1 MQVNALNTLYRS
13 NFFFC
18 LLFIALYITCPTVC
32 IAEEGK
38 KTVLYLNSYHNGY
51 HWSDGLLK
59 GVRTVLNNSRYKID
73 LQIEYMDAK
82 KYNYTSISKNLFSLY
97 QKKFV
102 NENFDIIIISD
113 NDALNFVNEHRDDL
127 FPGVPVVFCGIN
139 DLQKSDTIRGN
150 ITGVVEIFDLIATLE
165 VAKTLHPE
173 KNRLVVLIDNS
184 TAGRAIQRQVEK
196 IAKREDTG
204 LEIEFWVQL
213 SMQEAQQRVRQLP
226 DNTFLFIA
234 PYYQTIEG
242 HFYTS
247 EEVSKAIYKH
257 SSVPIYTAWEFM
269 VGYGAV
275 GGRVLSGVKHGE
287 IAGRMALEILAG
299 VKAEDIPINNKP
311 GGVYIFDYAVMDK
324 LGIDQMLLPEN
335 RKIINSPEAFYSLSK
350 ELFWTIM
357 ISFVLLLLALVSMLG
372 AMLERRK
379 AELKIID
386 QLAFQETLMDTI
398 PQLVSWKDVNGKYL
412 GANQAFVDFFGIAE
426 TQLVEGMNTYDI
438 VRDDDYGNW
447 SAVIDSAVI
456 DSQKAFRKLRR
467 QVSSQDGNESWL
479 EVNKVPL
486 KGQGGR
492 LVGVLST
499 AENITKEQNLE
510 KQLLQSQK
518 MEAIGTLAGGIS
530 HDFNNI
536 LTSIINS
543 TELAIGDIPPE
554 SQTEADLKRVL
565 KAARRGSRVVQQIL
579 SFSRPSTEGFRPT
592 DMSEIIQEVVHLME
606 ASTPANI
613 NVTYIIQEQCNFFV
627 HADPTQMHQAI
638 LNLTTNGYHALRE
651 KGGNL
656 EVYLNREQDTSSDK
670 IATEHGNSYKI
681 KVSVVDNG
689 PGIATEIIDKI
700 FNPFFSTKAKGEGTG
715 LGLAVVH
722 GIVKSHQGSISVAN
736 REEGGT
742 IFEITLPES
751 EAGDDIVS
759 NSLYGD
765 MKSGGNILFV
775 EDDEDQLRTTPRL
788 LEKMGFSV
796 TAVRDPLAAVKL
808 ASSGN
813 YHFDIVISDFD
824 MPELSGTELAEQLT
838 ELPFILISGR
848 DDAKNAAKAHA
859 NIQKVIIK
867 PYHKKDIMDGIRDI
881 RKNLPQDA

>member
-1 MQVNALNTLYRS
+1 MSHKSIYY
-13 NFFFC
+13 FC
-18 LLFIALYITCPTVC
+18 LLLITLYVLSPSACT
-32 IAEEGK
+32 AEEEK

-59 GVRTVLNNSRYKID
+59 GVRTVLNSSRYKID

-82 KYNYTSISKNLFSLY
+82 KYNYANISKNLFSLY
-97 QKKFV
+97 KEKFV

-113 NDALNFVNEHRDDL
+113 NDALNFINEHRDEL

-213 SMQEAQQRVRQLP
+213 SMQEAQQRVRKLP

-247 EEVSKAIYKH
+247 EEVSEAIYKH

-299 VKAEDIPINNKP
+299 VKPDDIPINNKP

-613 NVTYIIQEQCNFFV
+613 NVSCMIQERCKFFV

-656 EVYLNREQDTSSDK
+656 EIFLKREHDTSSD
-670 IATEHGNSYKI
+670 IITTEHGENYQI
-681 KVSVVDNG
+681 KVSVADNG
-689 PGIATEIIDKI
+689 PGIAPEIIDKI

-722 GIVKSHQGSISVAN
+722 GIVKSHQGSISVAH
-736 REEGGT
+736 REGGGT
-742 IFEITLPES
+742 IFEIILPES
-751 EAGDDIVS
+751 EAANDIVS
-759 NSLYGD
+759 NSLHGD
-765 MKSGGNILFV
+765 IKSGGNILFV
-775 EDDEDQLRTTPRL
+775 EDDEDQLQTTPRL
-788 LEKMGFSV
+788 LEEMGFSV
-796 TAVRDPLAAVKL
+796 TAVRDSLAAVKL
-808 ASSGN
+808 ASSGQN
-813 YHFDIVISDFD
+813 HFDIVISDFD

-848 DDAKNAAKAHA
+848 DDAKTAARPHA